1 MILNIVIAWYPDY
14 VPPSWHQWLI
24 YVALIWSAYAA
35 NIFASA
41 WIPRFNS
48 FIFVLSAL
56 TLSSTAITLFAAAR
70 NHHASAQWI
79 FTDTTNRS
87 GWSSDGFSFVLA
99 VGNAVY
105 AFLGSDCG
113 AHMCEE
119 IPNPCKNVPKVI
131 MYPLVMGLATA
142 FPFAVSLMYAITD
155 IDAVLGT
162 ITGLPVLEI
171 YYQGTGSKVA
181 ASILMA
187 LFAFCFYANLIANG
201 LLHATRSLF
210 ASVVS

>member
-1 MILNIVIAWYPDY
+1 
-14 VPPSWHQWLI
+14 
-24 YVALIWSAYAA
+24 
-35 NIFASA
+35 
-41 WIPRFNS
+41 
-48 FIFVLSAL
+48 
-56 TLSSTAITLFAAAR
+56 
-70 NHHASAQWI
+70 
-79 FTDTTNRS
+79 
-87 GWSSDGFSFVLA
+87 
-99 VGNAVY
+99 
-105 AFLGSDCG
+105 
-113 AHMCEE
+113 MCEE

-187 LFAFCFYANLIANG
+187 LFSFCFYANLIANG
-201 LLHATRSLF
+201 
-210 ASVVS
+210 